1 MTLQEIKENFHP
13 IFFELIREIYIK
25 KFSEEFE
32 DDMEKRENLI
42 KKIKEVLNLNF

>member
-1 MTLQEIKENFHP
+1 MTLEEIKENYNPKF
-13 IFFELIREIYIK
+13 IELVREIYIK

-32 DDMEKRENLI
+32 DNKEKRENII